1 MPANTLAQQANP
13 RHGNDRLSVIVYSV
27 SNIVDNKVIVRARC
41 YRSMRKNE
49 EPHKLEVIH
58 GLPVG
63 FYSRL
68 LPGES
73 LLFQTLTAYEG
84 DVKIV
89 PLKPSGNS
97 TRFQPRA
104 SLYVVRSS
112 EVPAAHKG
120 TPAPNH
126 KVYPFISPYRT
137 HPFFL
142 LLAVSRKAMETEI
155 RLLLF

>member
-84 DVKIV
+84 
-89 PLKPSGNS
+89 GRENCS
-97 TRFQPRA
+97 T
-104 SLYVVRSS
+104 
-112 EVPAAHKG
+112 
-120 TPAPNH
+120 
-126 KVYPFISPYRT
+126 
-137 HPFFL
+137 
-142 LLAVSRKAMETEI
+142 ETEWEQHPVSAASFP
-155 RLLLF
+155 LCSPQQ